1 MKSTYNLLR
10 RREIDNDLL
19 LLLVMKKYIGFVIV
33 VLVLSG
39 IYFLTKNSVQ
49 QSAIKPTPQPTVAI
63 TPTTPVKPTAIVT
76 PSPFVPDVAY
86 CTLQDLQTSLALEP
100 AAGNIFGTITIRNVS
115 TNTCQIV
122 GSNTLSLQYD
132 TQTIKNISVTHKGDV
147 ASTLF
152 SLTPNQTLYSKLHY
166 PNGPQCS
173 GPTHTAKVTF
183 MYAVSPTE
191 NVDIVNQNGTIE
203 QNIQVCQ
210 SESEQTTIDL
220 WYLSTEPIN

>member
-1 MKSTYNLLR
+1 
-10 RREIDNDLL
+10 
-19 LLLVMKKYIGFVIV
+19 MKKYLGFVIV
-33 VLVLSG
+33 VLVLCG
-39 IYFLTKNSVQ
+39 IYFYTKNSVQ
-49 QSAIKPTPQPTVAI
+49 QSSIKPTPQPTAPI
-63 TPTTPVKPTAIVT
+63 TPTIALKPTIIVT

-86 CTLQDLQTSLALEP
+86 CTPQDLLTSLSLEP
-100 AAGNIFGTITIRNVS
+100 AAGNIYGKITIKNVS
-115 TNTCQIV
+115 PNKCQVI
-122 GSNTLSLQYD
+122 GSNALSANYD
-132 TQTIKNISVTHKGDV
+132 TQAIKNISTTHQGDV

-152 SLTPNQTLYSKLHY
+152 SLAPNETLYSQIHY

-173 GPTHTAKVTF
+173 GPTQTAKVTF

-220 WYLSTEPIN
+220 WYLSTQPIN